1 MGGDRITYN
10 KKKRRSKM
18 PDLENEI
25 RNMIA
30 EIIEKDPAQVTLDA
44 KFFEELEMDSMMAL
58 EIMAGMEK
66 KYKITISEEKLTKLT
81 TLRETVAVA
90 KEYLER
96 KNA

>member
-1 MGGDRITYN
+1 
-10 KKKRRSKM
+10 M

-30 EIIEKDPAQVTLDA
+30 EIVEKDPAQVTLDA
-44 KFFEELEMDSMMAL
+44 KFFEELGMDSMMAL

-66 KYKITISEEKLTKLT
+66 KYKITIPEEKLTKLT

-90 KEYLER
+90 KEYLE
-96 KNA
+96 KNNV